1 MIYTYL
7 WTYEITDCSL
17 SRMFD
22 IFRTGFRQCTIN
34 NLKRLKK
41 GPFFTNPVF
50 VGQVTALEVVEVF
63 YRIAVPGF
71 HIRKPEDL
79 KTILFKDPFNVGYD
93 ATRMLRSLVLE
104 CKIDRYRTLPM
115 RSRCVIGP
123 LGMNCNHTAS
133 ERTYIRGDELRQA
146 FSPLLSIQDKV
157 KRPRRY

>member
-1 MIYTYL
+1 MASRVRPALTDANTHLLTYPRIIDVKRTGLASTYAQAWNQKLAEQLQATLPRELRDMIYTYL
-7 WTYEITDCSL
+7 WTYETTDCSL

-22 IFRTGFRQCTIN
+22 IFRTGFRQSTIN

-79 KTILFKDPFNVGYD
+79 KLSCLKI
-93 ATRMLRSLVLE
+93 RSTW
-104 CKIDRYRTLPM
+104 DTM
-115 RSRCVIGP
+115 RQGC
-123 LGMNCNHTAS
+123 
-133 ERTYIRGDELRQA
+133 
-146 FSPLLSIQDKV
+146 
-157 KRPRRY
+157 